1 MYKTNLAV
9 SLAPG
14 QSLMQQLLHAWRT
27 WSASPCTSF
36 AILLNAPLT
45 KGQSFGVVLG
55 DVLLVLA
62 LLLPTMGVASPAG
75 WAVALVLAAGLLMYP
90 GPKCFAE
97 KGEE

>member
-1 MYKTNLAV
+1 MYKTNSAV

-36 AILLNAPLT
+36 AILLAAPMT
-45 KGQSFGVVLG
+45 KGQAFGVVMG
-55 DVLLVLA
+55 NVLLVLA
-62 LLLPTMGVASPAG
+62 LLLPSMGATRSAG
-75 WAVALVLAAGLLMYP
+75 WTVALILTSGLMMWP
-90 GPKCFAE
+90 GLKHFAE